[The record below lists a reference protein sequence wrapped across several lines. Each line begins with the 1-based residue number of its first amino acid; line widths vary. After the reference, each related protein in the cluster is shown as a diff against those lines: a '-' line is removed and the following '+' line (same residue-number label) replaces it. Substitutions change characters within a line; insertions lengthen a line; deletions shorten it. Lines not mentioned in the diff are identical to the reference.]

1 MRSRN
6 KNLRLI
12 LKNSL
17 TLLTL
22 TSILLPLIFSFASS
36 AYAVEVVQ
44 KGVPFTPQEDGLYF
58 TEAEART
65 IYRQKLEAEMRVE
78 LAESTLA
85 RRDKQ
90 MEVLYN
96 EFKDY
101 IKVSTDKEEAL
112 VSEQSTLKQETNV
125 LKVLLG
131 IVAVAGI
138 IF

>member
-1 MRSRN
+1 MMSRN

-85 RRDKQ
+85 RRDEQ

>member
-1 MRSRN
+1 MTQRN
-6 KNLRLI
+6 KKPRSI

-17 TLLTL
+17 TLLIL

-44 KGVPFTPQEDGLYF
+44 KGVPFTPQSDGLYF
-58 TEAEART
+58 TEAEARI
-65 IYRQKLEAEMRVE
+65 IYRQKLEAEMRME

-85 RRDKQ
+85 RRDEQ

-112 VSEQSTLKQETNV
+112 VSEQRTLKQEASV

>member
-85 RRDKQ
+85 RRDEQ
-90 MEVLYN
+90 MEMLYN

>member
-1 MRSRN
+1 M
-6 KNLRLI
+6 
-12 LKNSL
+12 
-17 TLLTL
+17 
-22 TSILLPLIFSFASS
+22 
-36 AYAVEVVQ
+36 EVVQ
-44 KGVPFTPQEDGLYF
+44 KGVPFTPQKDGLYF

-85 RRDKQ
+85 RRDEQ

>member
-1 MRSRN
+1 M
-6 KNLRLI
+6 
-12 LKNSL
+12 
-17 TLLTL
+17 
-22 TSILLPLIFSFASS
+22 
-36 AYAVEVVQ
+36 EVVQ
-44 KGVPFTPQEDGLYF
+44 KGVPFTPQEGGLYF

-85 RRDKQ
+85 RRDEQ

>member
-1 MRSRN
+1 
-6 KNLRLI
+6 
-12 LKNSL
+12 
-17 TLLTL
+17 
-22 TSILLPLIFSFASS
+22 
-36 AYAVEVVQ
+36 VEVVQ
-44 KGVPFTPQEDGLYF
+44 KGVPFTPQKDGLYF

-85 RRDKQ
+85 RRDEQ

>member
-6 KNLRLI
+6 KNLHLI

-101 IKVSTDKEEAL
+101 IKVSTDKEEVL

>member
-1 MRSRN
+1 
-6 KNLRLI
+6 
-12 LKNSL
+12 
-17 TLLTL
+17 
-22 TSILLPLIFSFASS
+22 
-36 AYAVEVVQ
+36 
-44 KGVPFTPQEDGLYF
+44 
-58 TEAEART
+58 
-65 IYRQKLEAEMRVE
+65 MRVE

>member
-85 RRDKQ
+85 RRDEQ

>member
-6 KNLRLI
+6 KKPRSISKNL
-12 LKNSL
+12 L
-17 TLLTL
+17 TLLIL
-22 TSILLPLIFSFASS
+22 TSILPLIISMAST

-44 KGVPFTPQEDGLYF
+44 KGVPFTPQSDGLYF
-58 TEAEART
+58 TEAEARI
-65 IYRQKLEAEMRVE
+65 IYRQKLEAELRAE
-78 LAESTLA
+78 LAEDTLA
-85 RRDKQ
+85 RRDEQ

-101 IKVSTDKEEAL
+101 MQISTDKEEAL
-112 VSEQSTLKQETNV
+112 VSEQRTLKQEASV

>member
-65 IYRQKLEAEMRVE
+65 IYRQKLEAELRAE
-78 LAESTLA
+78 LAEDTLA
-85 RRDKQ
+85 RRDEQ
-90 MEVLYN
+90 MNMLYN

>member
-1 MRSRN
+1 M
-6 KNLRLI
+6 
-12 LKNSL
+12 
-17 TLLTL
+17 
-22 TSILLPLIFSFASS
+22 
-36 AYAVEVVQ
+36 EVVQ

-101 IKVSTDKEEAL
+101 MKVSTDKEEAL

>member
-1 MRSRN
+1 M
-6 KNLRLI
+6 
-12 LKNSL
+12 
-17 TLLTL
+17 
-22 TSILLPLIFSFASS
+22 AST

-44 KGVPFTPQEDGLYF
+44 KGVPFTPQSDGLYF
-58 TEAEART
+58 TEAEARI
-65 IYRQKLEAEMRVE
+65 IYRQKLEAEMRME

-85 RRDKQ
+85 RRDEQ

-101 IKVSTDKEEAL
+101 MQTAKEKDELRDQEAR
-112 VSEQSTLKQETNV
+112 VLKQEGNT

-131 IVAVAGI
+131 LVTIAGI

>member
-1 MRSRN
+1 M
-6 KNLRLI
+6 
-12 LKNSL
+12 
-17 TLLTL
+17 
-22 TSILLPLIFSFASS
+22 
-36 AYAVEVVQ
+36 EVVQ

-65 IYRQKLEAEMRVE
+65 IYRQKLEAGMRVE

-85 RRDKQ
+85 RRDEQ